1 MRRAGYIDQASRT
14 CACEPRWALRHI
26 RSVTRGAQRARA
38 VTSDR
43 GGTGELARGRVGALG
58 APWDHPYARGMV
70 AIGLVPHTGWTWLVC
85 VAGSRAAPRVERRER
100 VVACEVLEGQL
111 YHLAAE
117 RSRDRERFVAT
128 RRAAAVQ
135 RARAALRDPLAG
147 VRAAIV
153 LGKQLALAPVDRIVA
168 AHPMI
173 HGAEGEL
180 WRAIFAEACAE
191 AGIAVTRAEAGEIRA
206 LLGKRHPPAA
216 IAAFLDDGK
225 RTCGA
230 PWSREPQDAA
240 LGAWS
245 VL

>member
-1 MRRAGYIDQASRT
+1 MA
-14 CACEPRWALRHI
+14 
-26 RSVTRGAQRARA
+26 
-38 VTSDR
+38 
-43 GGTGELARGRVGALG
+43 
-58 APWDHPYARGMV
+58 
-70 AIGLVPHTGWTWLVC
+70 AIGLVPHTGWTWVVR
-85 VAGSRAAPRVERRER
+85 VAGSRGAPRVERRDR
-100 VVACEVLEGQL
+100 VVACDVLDGQL

-128 RRAAAVQ
+128 RRAAATEQ
-135 RARAALRDPLAG
+135 ARAVLSDHFAG

-153 LGKQLALAPVDRIVA
+153 LGKQASLAPVDRIVA

-180 WRAIFAEACAE
+180 WRAIFAERCA
-191 AGIAVTRAEAGEIRA
+191 ASGAAVTRAEAGELRP
-206 LLGKRHPPAA
+206 LLARRHPAAA
-216 IAAFLDDGK
+216 IARFLDDGK

-230 PWSREPQDAA
+230 PWNRELQDAA